1 MVEVEAPPP
10 PPPAAAQWGGGEGA
24 RTKKKK
30 LVDRSGSRSDMPII
44 CPENAPPWR
53 YDRGW
58 RFKSSL
64 QKKGR
69 TSADSTAFTLFLTHL
84 VHIHVDMSQLQID
97 FFLHQT
103 YYTLCRNG
111 LQAAAV
117 PIVLITDNS
126 RW

>member
-1 MVEVEAPPP
+1 VVL
-10 PPPAAAQWGGGEGA
+10 AQTCPSSVPKMPLLGDMIEDG
-24 RTKKKK
+24 
-30 LVDRSGSRSDMPII
+30 DSRVACRKRD
-44 CPENAPPWR
+44 
-53 YDRGW
+53 GH
-58 RFKSSL
+58 
-64 QKKGR
+64 QQ
-69 TSADSTAFTLFLTHL
+69 TAQHSHFLTHL